1 LQNNKM
7 LESMRARLTLWY
19 TAILALVLTGFAVA
33 TYFYIARATSER
45 TDASLAES
53 ADSFI
58 SSVKPELNEAGQ
70 PPSAAI
76 KEVLSAFHFPDRQIA
91 IFDESRRLIAES
103 GLPGRTKL
111 ARGWPPADS
120 FGFIVDPTLK
130 KPGNCALLPGN
141 NEIRVCAT
149 PLRNGSQVFMVVVA
163 KSLHEEEESL
173 GQVRTAFLIAI
184 PLSLLLASI
193 GGYLL
198 ARRSLAPVVAMGDQ
212 AARISAT
219 NLHERLPVKSE
230 RDELGRLAVTF
241 NDLLQRLNLSFEQQ
255 RRFMADASHELR
267 TPLAIVR
274 GEAEV
279 ALSLPER
286 EGGEYRESLTAV
298 HDEGMRMSRIVEDL
312 FTLARA
318 DAGQYPF
325 KPVEF
330 YIDDLINDCVRSARS
345 LAENRA
351 VRLRVEGAGSE
362 LLFRGDEA
370 LFSRMLMNLLDNA
383 IKHTLPN
390 GQVLVSRTSTGDT
403 HVIRVEDTGAGIP
416 VEAQPHIFERFY
428 RADKARTR
436 NLESDGSGAGLGLS
450 IAQWI
455 AELHGGRIILERSDQ
470 TGTMFAIHLPI
481 SSSLGA

>member
-1 LQNNKM
+1 M
-7 LESMRARLTLWY
+7 LETMRARLTLWY

-33 TYFYIARATSER
+33 SYLVIARATAKR

-58 SSVKPELNEAGQ
+58 SSVRPELNEAGQ

-76 KEVLSAFHFPDRQIA
+76 VEVISAFRFPDRQIA
-91 IFDESRRLIAES
+91 VFDETRRLIGES
-103 GLPGRTKL
+103 AQPERMKL
-111 ARGWPPADS
+111 SKGWPQAVS
-120 FGFIVDPTLK
+120 FGFIADPALK
-130 KPGNCALLPGN
+130 NQGNCALLPAN
-141 NEIRVCAT
+141 KKIRVCAT
-149 PLRNGSQVFMVVVA
+149 PLQNGSHVFMIVVA
-163 KSLHEEEESL
+163 KSLHEETESL
-173 GQVRTAFLIAI
+173 AQVRTAFLIAI
-184 PLSLLLASI
+184 PLSLLLASL

-198 ARRSLAPVVAMGDQ
+198 ARRSLAPVIAMGEQ

-219 NLHERLPVKSE
+219 NLHERLAVKSK
-230 RDELGRLAVTF
+230 RDELGRLAVIF
-241 NDLLQRLNLSFEQQ
+241 NDLLGRLNLSFEQQ

-345 LAENRA
+345 LAEKRA
-351 VRLRVEGAGSE
+351 VRMRVEGTGSE

-383 IKHTLPN
+383 IKHTLPE
-390 GQVLVSRTSTGDT
+390 GHVVVSRTSTGGT
-403 HVIRVEDTGAGIP
+403 HVIRVEDTGTGIP
-416 VEAQPHIFERFY
+416 IEAQPHIFERFY

-436 NLESDGSGAGLGLS
+436 NVESDGSGAGLGLS

-455 AELHGGRIILERSDQ
+455 AHLHGGRIILERSDQ
-470 TGTMFAIHLPI
+470 TGTIFAIHLPI
-481 SSSLGA
+481 SNSSRT

>member
-1 LQNNKM
+1 
-7 LESMRARLTLWY
+7 
-19 TAILALVLTGFAVA
+19 
-33 TYFYIARATSER
+33 
-45 TDASLAES
+45 
-53 ADSFI
+53 
-58 SSVKPELNEAGQ
+58 
-70 PPSAAI
+70 
-76 KEVLSAFHFPDRQIA
+76 
-91 IFDESRRLIAES
+91 
-103 GLPGRTKL
+103 
-111 ARGWPPADS
+111 
-120 FGFIVDPTLK
+120 
-130 KPGNCALLPGN
+130 
-141 NEIRVCAT
+141 
-149 PLRNGSQVFMVVVA
+149 MVVVA

-173 GQVRTAFLIAI
+173 AQVRTAFLIAI
-184 PLSLLLASI
+184 PLSLLLASL

-198 ARRSLAPVVAMGDQ
+198 ARSSLAPVVAMGEQ

-219 NLHERLPVKSE
+219 NLHERLPVKSD

-241 NDLLQRLNLSFEQQ
+241 NELLGRLNLSFEQQ

-279 ALSLPER
+279 SLSLPQR

-325 KPVEF
+325 KPVDF
-330 YIDDLINDCVRSARS
+330 YLDDLIIDCVRSARS
-345 LAENRA
+345 LAEQRA
-351 VRLRVEGAGSE
+351 VRLQVEGTGSE
-362 LLFRGDEA
+362 LLLRGDEA

-383 IKHTLPN
+383 IKHTLP
-390 GQVLVSRTSTGDT
+390 GGHVVVSRTRVDDS
-403 HVIRVEDTGAGIP
+403 HVIRVEDTGTGIP

-455 AELHGGRIILERSDQ
+455 AQLHGGRITLERSDQ
-470 TGTMFAIHLPI
+470 TGTIFAINLPTSK
-481 SSSLGA
+481 SSET

>member
-1 LQNNKM
+1 
-7 LESMRARLTLWY
+7 MRARLTLWY

-33 TYFYIARATSER
+33 TYFYIARATAKR
-45 TDASLAES
+45 TDTSLAES

-58 SSVKPELNEAGQ
+58 SSVRPELNEAGQ
-70 PPSAAI
+70 SPSAAI
-76 KEVLSAFHFPDRQIA
+76 HEVLSAFHFPDRQIA
-91 IFDESRRLIAES
+91 VFDETRRLIAES
-103 GLPGRTKL
+103 DLPGRTKL
-111 ARGWPPADS
+111 ARGWPPGDS
-120 FGFIVDPTLK
+120 FGFITDPALK
-130 KPGNCALLPGN
+130 TKGNCALLPAN

-149 PLRNGSQVFMVVVA
+149 PLRNGSQVFMVVAA

-173 GQVRTAFLIAI
+173 EQVRTAFLIAI
-184 PLSLLLASI
+184 PLSLLLASL

-198 ARRSLAPVVAMGDQ
+198 ARSSLAPVIAMGEQ

-219 NLHERLPVKSE
+219 NLHERLPVKSD

-279 ALSLPER
+279 ALSLPQR

-325 KPVEF
+325 KSVDF
-330 YIDDLINDCVRSARS
+330 YLDDLINDCLRSARS

-351 VRLRVEGAGSE
+351 VQLRAAGTGSE

-383 IKHTLPN
+383 IKHTLP
-390 GQVLVSRTSTGDT
+390 GGHVVVSRMRTGDT
-403 HVIRVEDTGAGIP
+403 HIIRVEDTGTGIP

-455 AELHGGRIILERSDQ
+455 AELHGGRITLERSDQ
-470 TGTMFAIHLPI
+470 TGTIFAIHLPTSK
-481 SSSLGA
+481 SSET